1 MHTRT
6 HSRMHKHAC
15 TNPQLRMNTRACTRS
30 QARGSSGLSAAYS
43 QSCRARRCGCMQRH
57 ATSAMHSKVRS
68 RRVLPTPRAPRH
80 SEKRGHRVTHSV
92 MHACAS
98 ACVSHRRLFPVAMSC
113 TVLQHV
119 VRRCNV
125 VHCGQR
131 RRRSRPIAGSSPAG
145 SRRSCGRRRSSTTST
160 SASLRSRPS
169 ASASAPNASSCR
181 SRAPKPKQSHQ
192 HSGLQR

>member
-1 MHTRT
+1 MRRGFSCAVPNCNPQGRQRMRATCVCLDASAALLSHRNVRTHARCFAQGAQMHTRT

-15 TNPQLRMNTRACTRS
+15 TNPQLRMHTLTSTR
-30 QARGSSGLSAAYS
+30 SGLSAAYS
-43 QSCRARRCGCMQRH
+43 QSCRARRCGCTQRH

-68 RRVLPTPRAPRH
+68 RRVLPTPRALRH

-125 VHCGQR
+125 VHCGQ
-131 RRRSRPIAGSSPAG
+131 
-145 SRRSCGRRRSSTTST
+145 
-160 SASLRSRPS
+160 
-169 ASASAPNASSCR
+169 
-181 SRAPKPKQSHQ
+181 
-192 HSGLQR
+192 